1 MVRVLDV
8 RREAMEEIL
17 MTRAGSRLFESLAR
31 ASVKLEIRKE
41 KSGNGMVLLNWNTNA
56 AVTIEGCC

>member
-1 MVRVLDV
+1 
-8 RREAMEEIL
+8 